1 MTEPERRIL
10 TRAMP
15 NPYPWPTDLP
25 PERAILTDLI
35 AELRSEWETFVA
47 GDGHRSIR
55 MKDGDWVK
63 AAADRAEARL
73 REVQGE

>member
-35 AELRSEWETFVA
+35 AELR
-47 GDGHRSIR
+47 
-55 MKDGDWVK
+55 DWDSYYCK
-63 AAADRAEARL
+63 AAAADIADRAEARL